1 MGFEKNTNRG
11 SWEVGV
17 SNYWGNILFQ
27 RCLKSDAFR
36 EKLDQVI
43 EELRRYLSEERL
55 EEMVEQY
62 AGVVQPY
69 VEKMPDQLNEP
80 LTPEEYE
87 QVKAGLPK
95 EVEQNYE
102 MYRES
107 LEKPMPFY
115 IGRPV
120 TENGKL
126 KINWDASYDFD
137 AEDITYSVEIARDYQ
152 FTQVI
157 YKEEQTLIP
166 EILVDI
172 PDPGQYF
179 VRRLPPCLQ
188 VIK

>member
-87 QVKAGLPK
+87 QVKAGLP
-95 EVEQNYE
+95 E
-102 MYRES
+102 RS
-107 LEKPMPFY
+107 
-115 IGRPV
+115 R
-120 TENGKL
+120 TKL
-126 KINWDASYDFD
+126 
-137 AEDITYSVEIARDYQ
+137 
-152 FTQVI
+152 
-157 YKEEQTLIP
+157 
-166 EILVDI
+166 
-172 PDPGQYF
+172 
-179 VRRLPPCLQ
+179 
-188 VIK
+188 

>member
-137 AEDITYSVEIARDYQ
+137 AEDITYSGNCPGLSVYPGDLQGRTD
-152 FTQVI
+152 V
-157 YKEEQTLIP
+157 
-166 EILVDI
+166 
-172 PDPGQYF
+172 DPGDIGRYSGPWAIF
-179 VRRLPPCLQ
+179 CAYTGH
-188 VIK
+188 K